1 MACLDGPGCVG
12 VRVRVCVCVCMCV
25 LVCPYVR
32 ASVCERVR
40 ACAKASRL
48 GHKPK
53 FLTTHTHTH
62 THKQV
67 PYRKWYLWVSDS
79 LAKQHAQ
86 GLIADMMRRRWLKL
100 RFKRIVQGWHSET
113 ESGAGDGRGRE
124 ELLVLLNEQVC
135 FCMVFVCICLCVCVN
150 V

>member
-67 PYRKWYLWVSDS
+67 EADGLAADDEMQAMIERTYQKLLARQQGHGGDDLFSEASVS
-79 LAKQHAQ
+79 
-86 GLIADMMRRRWLKL
+86 GEEDM
-100 RFKRIVQGWHSET
+100 
-113 ESGAGDGRGRE
+113 ESAFEGDDLLHDLGGAGGGLGRR
-124 ELLVLLNEQVC
+124 
-135 FCMVFVCICLCVCVN
+135 
-150 V
+150 